1 MRNPSEPNRSLVQIL
16 QDLRDFRAT
25 QPPHDLSVLRHRSY
39 PTPVDSEDEQPENE
53 PVRRTKKSKRNVESE
68 E

>member
-1 MRNPSEPNRSLVQIL
+1 MMRNPSEPNRSLAQIL

-39 PTPVDSEDEQPENE
+39 PTPSDSE
-53 PVRRTKKSKRNVESE
+53 PVRRTKKSKRNVGSE